1 MLRTLVSPWTGCTRA
16 ERKNLAWGLF
26 FLTTLVG
33 SGSVCQAALVVFDA
47 GLSERLLA
55 ALEAAFSSPKP
66 SALPCDFRLGAVIM
80 QRLAKPSDYVRQEVL
95 GQSTYVLSWEPRLCP
110 GNPTE
115 DPDLGAQL
123 YNDFAQ
129 AEANGVQPRSAAEEF
144 AYIIEWAIDMPGDP
158 AQCLAADLA
167 AAYQGK
173 YQFRIE
179 DLESWDVE
187 TKAHRAHLVFHN
199 EDIRMLSAKVTMALR
214 ERAGR

>member
-123 YNDFAQ
+123 Y
-129 AEANGVQPRSAAEEF
+129 GVVCGRGRNPTLRL
-144 AYIIEWAIDMPGDP
+144 WPAIFSGE
-158 AQCLAADLA
+158 
-167 AAYQGK
+167 
-173 YQFRIE
+173 I
-179 DLESWDVE
+179 DV
-187 TKAHRAHLVFHN
+187 FP
-199 EDIRMLSAKVTMALR
+199 S
-214 ERAGR
+214 ERRNMGQEIGR